1 MNDLEVF
8 LIPEYIGIASA
19 AVSGFLFAVKR
30 NCDWLGIFVSA
41 LLTALGGGFMRD
53 TIVSRP
59 LYSFTHYMP
68 CTIVIAMLFF
78 AAFFRLHKRSD
89 IEKKFLFVTT
99 DAVDL
104 VSFSIVGAII
114 AIQYGYNIFGV
125 VMLALCNGV
134 GGGILRDILFNEV
147 PWFLK
152 TGLYATVS
160 IVVGAIYFAMHHFGF
175 NNIWWIMGLFAFGV
189 VFRLM
194 AYYRGWHL
202 PTLEK

>member
-1 MNDLEVF
+1 MDAF
-8 LIPEYIGIASA
+8 LIAEYIGIASA

-68 CTIVIAMLFF
+68 CVIVIAMLFF
-78 AAFFRLHKRSD
+78 AAFFKLHKRSD

-134 GGGILRDILFNEV
+134 GGGVLRDVLFNEI

-160 IVVGAIYFAMHHFGF
+160 IVVGAIYYAMHAA
-175 NNIWWIMGLFAFGV
+175 GLVGIGWVMVLFVFGV
-189 VFRLM
+189 AFRLL

-202 PTLEK
+202 PTLSK

>member
-1 MNDLEVF
+1 MDDLQIF

-68 CTIVIAMLFF
+68 CIIVIVMLVLS
-78 AAFFRLHKRSD
+78 ALFRIHKRSD

-114 AIQYGYNIFGV
+114 ALQYGYNIFGV

-134 GGGILRDILFNEV
+134 GGGILRDVLFNEV

-160 IVVGAIYFAMHHFGF
+160 IVVGAVYFVMHHFGF
-175 NNIWWIMGLFAFGV
+175 TNIWWIMGLFAFGI
-189 VFRLM
+189 VFRLL

-202 PTLEK
+202 PRLD